1 MKQGTMDFN
10 LANGNTNTPITSFEV
25 QGAIH
30 DANDLLLSDTH
41 VVYVNRTNSAR
52 FSGVYIVTF
61 NYGDP
66 GKQHPSA
73 SQRHFQVST
82 SARLSWGNKA
92 HTQVAI
98 TVRGSPSIMCI
109 SLEPGSTPSS
119 IFPRLVFPDMD
130 SDDPKNSVMLN
141 ELSTAYFGAELDG
154 NDFLSGNFCHEVSN
168 GVYESTVSSIKWF
181 NYPFETGHIYFAEGD
196 FIYSFNF
203 QDLHLVIKSSSFR
216 EAEFYGCTI
225 NLFHLATIR
234 FKDRRACFLDLNRAR
249 VLHLGGCGP
258 AAFVVINGRMNS
270 QDYLCYIW
278 IADNGESKIC
288 EYVGD
293 RALEMRPEQVHL
305 AYATKHTSVVM
316 TDKATYYVKR

>member
-119 IFPRLVFPDMD
+119 IFP
-130 SDDPKNSVMLN
+130 
-141 ELSTAYFGAELDG
+141 EACLSRHGL
-154 NDFLSGNFCHEVSN
+154 
-168 GVYESTVSSIKWF
+168 
-181 NYPFETGHIYFAEGD
+181 
-196 FIYSFNF
+196 
-203 QDLHLVIKSSSFR
+203 
-216 EAEFYGCTI
+216 
-225 NLFHLATIR
+225 
-234 FKDRRACFLDLNRAR
+234 
-249 VLHLGGCGP
+249 
-258 AAFVVINGRMNS
+258 
-270 QDYLCYIW
+270 
-278 IADNGESKIC
+278 
-288 EYVGD
+288 
-293 RALEMRPEQVHL
+293 
-305 AYATKHTSVVM
+305 
-316 TDKATYYVKR
+316 